1 MNLLEYQ
8 REVASCNDFLCLG
21 IVEFAALL
29 CISFFKPIIIYLQM
43 TDPGAEEMIF
53 THFFDKQLRP
63 AWSSDLWS
71 AVPVPPV
78 SSYFIQVS
86 TSYASLN
93 LPFLPNEHRRRDF
106 CWKCKEHSY
115 VRACFF
121 SKYHAMQ
128 TLANFFLLF
137 DDIPVELSPTFHKI
151 VFFLFP

>member
-63 AWSSDLWS
+63 A
-71 AVPVPPV
+71 
-78 SSYFIQVS
+78 
-86 TSYASLN
+86 
-93 LPFLPNEHRRRDF
+93 
-106 CWKCKEHSY
+106 
-115 VRACFF
+115 
-121 SKYHAMQ
+121 
-128 TLANFFLLF
+128 
-137 DDIPVELSPTFHKI
+137 
-151 VFFLFP
+151 